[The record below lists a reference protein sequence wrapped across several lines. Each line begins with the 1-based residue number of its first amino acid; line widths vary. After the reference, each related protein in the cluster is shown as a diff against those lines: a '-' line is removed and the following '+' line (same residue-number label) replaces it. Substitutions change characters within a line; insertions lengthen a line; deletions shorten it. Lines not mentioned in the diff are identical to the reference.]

1 MIPSGIQEIWVVML
15 YCVLAWAAFSGAL
28 YLADNWRRPKEAML
42 GGLLVLVLASVISML
57 TSFAAEQLLTGMS
70 MNLTFQLCGIML
82 CAMAVSRVVQ
92 QLSWPRTWLAGVLSL
107 LFYSIIAVLLGWG
120 IILMG

>member
-15 YCVLAWAAFSGAL
+15 YCVLTWAAFSGAL

-70 MNLTFQLCGIML
+70 MNLTFQLSGIML

>member
-15 YCVLAWAAFSGAL
+15 YCVLAWAAFSAAL
-28 YLADNWRRPKEAML
+28 YLADNWQRPKEAML

-57 TSFAAEQLLTGMS
+57 TSFAAEQLLTGMA
-70 MNLTFQLCGIML
+70 MNLTFQLSGIML